1 MRTHIAILTLLMLL
15 PVGCAGTLGE
25 AHEELVLVQDG
36 QPKAVI
42 VLADEASDDATTAAN
57 ELQHY
62 LAKISGATL
71 PIGRASEPVA
81 AGVGRIHV
89 GKSRMTDRIAGL
101 EIPTGRTHRLG
112 EDGFVIHCDGRQLV
126 LAGNDTGG
134 YTGNQ
139 YAVYDFLHRLGVRWF
154 MPGDF
159 GEVVPT
165 QASITVKPISVV
177 DMPDFAVRM
186 FWTHSLPS
194 YPPMSEERRR
204 WMLRNKMTA
213 DINRG
218 GTAWYQMPSDSS
230 VRGLLTAEMFEK
242 HPEWF
247 ALEIDGKRNPHMPNM
262 GNEELIAAISDA
274 IKVRAAAGEKITAF
288 SADDGMPQ
296 CRDPL
301 TLAHAT
307 DFPNAGKDK
316 GNLDIDRSI
325 SEQWMFFVRRIAETV
340 HEEYP
345 DHVICTNGYANRVL
359 PPERNRIADPDRL
372 MIMFAHIE
380 GCTIHG
386 YDDACWQMDRQL
398 KMLKRW
404 CELSNKV
411 FWYNYNYCMLIS
423 KNTISPMVSRLRQNF
438 PHWKE
443 AGTWGFSD
451 QDEVD
456 WSTTGITTRYV
467 RGRLYWD
474 ANADVDWILDD
485 YFDKWFGPSGPAL
498 QEYYDLLEHAFS
510 SANVHGHEDTVLPI
524 IYSDELMAKLGP
536 LMDEAIAKATDE
548 PFRTRVELERQI
560 YLSLWH
566 YVESE
571 RAKRICDFASA
582 VEHLE
587 AIETARK
594 AMHKITPFMG
604 VRPYPVCD
612 HNWEANRMRGIHG
625 LVSGEKGKR
634 VTVMPEVARFRTDPF
649 DDGRYDR
656 WQDADHDDSDWRT
669 IRTTAGWEPQ
679 GEMLTEDGQPYLG
692 LAWYRFDVDVPA
704 LPEGQKVH
712 LFGPAVIS
720 SAWVWVNGEYV
731 GRRKWMNCWYRP
743 QHMDIDVTPGL
754 KPGQRNQITIRV
766 RAESEAWGSN
776 GIYERMFLYTP
787 HAEQVA
793 QSDDAP

>member
-1 MRTHIAILTLLMLL
+1 MSLRHVIASLLILQSL
-15 PVGCAGTLGE
+15 GCATGTELTAQGKGLGE
-25 AHEELVLVQDG
+25 FVVVRDG
-36 QPKAVI
+36 VARARI
-42 VLADEASDDATTAAN
+42 VLPDDPSDDAVTAAE
-57 ELQHY
+57 ELKYYIH
-62 LAKISGATL
+62 KISGASL

-81 AGVGRIHV
+81 ANVGLIHV
-89 GKSRMTDRIAGL
+89 GRSKLTDRMAGL
-101 EIPTGRTHRLG
+101 EIPRGRTHRLG
-112 EDGFVIHCDGRQLV
+112 EDGFVIHCDGRHLV
-126 LAGNDTGG
+126 LAGNDTDG

-159 GEVVPT
+159 GEVVPQEHT
-165 QASITVKPISVV
+165 IVAESMSVT

-186 FWTHSLPS
+186 FWTHSLAS
-194 YPPMSEERRR
+194 YPPMAEERRR

-218 GTAWYQMPSDSS
+218 GTAWYQMPGDSS
-230 VRGLLTAEMFEK
+230 VRALLPAEMFEK

-247 ALEIDGKRNPHMPNM
+247 ALEIDGMRNRHMPSM
-262 GNEELIAAISDA
+262 GHEELIAAISDS
-274 IKVRAAAGEKITAF
+274 IKARAKDGHKITAF

-296 CRDPL
+296 CRDAR
-301 TLAHAT
+301 TVAHAT
-307 DFPNAGKDK
+307 DFPNSGYDK

-325 SEQWMFFVRRIAETV
+325 SEQWMYFVRRIAETV
-340 HEEYP
+340 HAEYP
-345 DHVICTNGYANRVL
+345 DHVISTNGYANRVI
-359 PPERNRIADPDRL
+359 PPERNRVADPDRL

-380 GCTIHG
+380 ACTIHG

-404 CELSNKV
+404 CKLSNKV

-423 KNTISPMVSRLRQNF
+423 KNTISPMVSRLKQNF

-443 AGTWGFSD
+443 AGVWGFSD

-467 RGRLYWD
+467 RGRMYWD
-474 ANADVDWILDD
+474 ADADVDAMLDD
-485 YFDKWFGPSGPAL
+485 YFEKWFGASGPAL
-498 QEYYDLLEHAFS
+498 QEYYDLLEDAFS

-524 IYSDELMAKLGP
+524 VYSDELMAKLGP
-536 LMDEAIAKATDE
+536 LMEEAIANATDE
-548 PFRTRVELERQI
+548 PFVTRVELERLI
-560 YLSLWH
+560 YMSLWH
-566 YVESE
+566 YVEAE
-571 RAKRICDFASA
+571 RAKRRCNFAGA
-582 VEHLE
+582 AEHLD

-612 HNWEANRMRGIHG
+612 HNWEANRMRGIHA
-625 LVSGEKGKR
+625 LVSGEKGTGL
-634 VTVMPEVARFRTDPF
+634 TVMPEVARFRTDPF

-656 WQDADHDDSDWRT
+656 WQDADYDDSDWRT
-669 IRTTAGWEPQ
+669 IKTTAGWEPQ

-692 LAWYRFDVDVPA
+692 LAWYRFDVDIPA
-704 LPEGQKVH
+704 SADGRNVH

-731 GRRKWMNCWYRP
+731 GRRPWMNCWYRP
-743 QHMDIDVTPGL
+743 QHMDIDLGDAIR
-754 KPGQRNQITIRV
+754 PGQRNQITIRV

-787 HAEQVA
+787 NEAPAE
-793 QSDDAP
+793 